1 MDTNTR
7 QLAHL
12 VAQALEAFERA
23 VLACL
28 PPDKRAEVVLSAP
41 WCEFRAV
48 RDRLTGKADL
58 APKRLSISASE
69 HGARGPEAGA
79 ILEALGALV
88 ALKFREHSTTV
99 TLQGPVE
106 IEEGRSGRIGCGNYA
121 HLTIYSNG
129 NHQWQGD
136 ATIIDWACEP
146 LAHLGLGSKGAKG

>member
-12 VAQALEAFERA
+12 VTQTFEKFEAA
-23 VLACL
+23 VLTCL
-28 PPDKRAEVVLSAP
+28 PADKRREVVLSVP
-41 WCEFRAV
+41 WIEFRQALAK
-48 RDRLTGKADL
+48 LTGT
-58 APKRLSISASE
+58 PRLHIDAAE

-88 ALKFREHSTTV
+88 SLKFRERSTTV

-121 HLTIYSNG
+121 HLTIYANG

-136 ATIIDWACEP
+136 GTLIEWASEP
-146 LAHLGLGSKGAKG
+146 LAHLGLGNKGAKS

>member
-12 VAQALEAFERA
+12 VAQALEKFEAA
-23 VLACL
+23 VLTCL
-28 PPDKRAEVVLSAP
+28 PADKRREVVLSVP
-41 WCEFRAV
+41 WIEFRQALAK
-48 RDRLTGKADL
+48 LTGT
-58 APKRLSISASE
+58 PRLHIDAAE
-69 HGARGPEAGA
+69 HGTRGPEAGA

-88 ALKFREHSTTV
+88 SLKFRERSTTV

>member
-12 VAQALEAFERA
+12 TAQALEKLEAA
-23 VLACL
+23 VLTCL

-41 WCEFRAV
+41 WCEFRVALG
-48 RDRLTGKADL
+48 RLTGT
-58 APKRLSISASE
+58 PRLHIDAAG
-69 HGARGPEAGA
+69 HGTRGPEAGA

-88 ALKFREHSTTV
+88 EVKFRERSTTV

-146 LAHLGLGSKGAKG
+146 LAHLGLGNKGAKG